1 MDEDAIIA
9 HIFAPLALDQGAD
22 GLGDDAASFAG
33 GAGDVVVSCDGL
45 AAGVHFFPDDPAD
58 AVAAK
63 ALRVNLSDVAAKG
76 AEPFGYLVALALGEG
91 WSPDWV
97 RGFAAGLARDQAR
110 YGVHLLGGDTLRA
123 SAGGGTTIAIT
134 ALGRLPKGAI
144 VRRRGAKAGD
154 AVVLTGTVG
163 DAALGLRCR
172 SDAAF
177 AASLP
182 STHVDALC
190 AAYLYPDPPVAAA
203 GAVRTFASGA
213 MDVSDG
219 LVGDLE
225 KMARVAGLRATLHID
240 AVPFSQAAKAAIA
253 AAPEA
258 RDLALTGGDDYQIL
272 ATMAP
277 DRVAA
282 YQSALA
288 GHGLTATCIGAMET
302 GEAGILTTSGGR
314 AVTVRTGRFSHF

>member
-9 HIFAPLALDQGAD
+9 EIFAPLASDHGAD
-22 GLGDDAASFAG
+22 GLGDDAAAFSG
-33 GAGDVVVSCDGL
+33 GSGDVVVSCDGL
-45 AAGVHFFPDDPAD
+45 AAGVHFFPDDPAE
-58 AVAAK
+58 AIAAK

-76 AEPFGYLVALALGEG
+76 AEPFGYLVALALGRG

-97 RGFAAGLARDQAR
+97 RGFAAGLAKDQAR

-123 SAGGGTTIAIT
+123 SEGGGTTIVVT
-134 ALGRLPKGAI
+134 AMGRLPGGAI

-154 AVVLTGTVG
+154 AIVLTGTIG

-172 SDAAF
+172 SDKTF
-177 AASLP
+177 AATLAP
-182 STHVDALC
+182 VHVDALL
-190 AAYLYPDPPVAAA
+190 AAYLYPDPPVVAAA
-203 GAVRTFASGA
+203 AVRTFASGA

-225 KMARVAGLRATLHID
+225 KMARVAGLSAILDID
-240 AVPFSQAAKAAIA
+240 AVPFSDAARAAIA
-253 AAPEA
+253 AVPEA

-277 DRVAA
+277 DNVPS
-282 YQSALA
+282 YQAALA
-288 GHGLTATCIGAMET
+288 GQGVCATPIGTMKAGDGSVLTM
-302 GEAGILTTSGGR
+302 SGGR
-314 AVTVRTGRFSHF
+314 AVKVQTGRFSHF